1 MTEVPEP
8 EAIQILDDLLS
19 GVPMAPNPAKVA
31 LPAQPAPP
39 LPQVPQKPVQQ
50 PPQSIL
56 PPQQAQPATAA
67 QQAVPGTAPAAVKQ
81 PMSTAMPSVVPRQ
94 AIISKG
100 VEEAQ
105 AVIDPATNDNFE
117 ANFAKLLT
125 KDLEL
130 AKHDRDMAIALFQ
143 THLDRAEI
151 LDQMQLSMP
160 VATVIADNT
169 GATLK
174 SLELAMKAGERVHKA
189 AELLVNA
196 QRNSDIAALTA
207 AKIKQGEKGGWDAGD
222 LPRDEQ

>member
-1 MTEVPEP
+1 VTEVPEP
-8 EAIQILDDLLS
+8 EAIQILDDLLGGS
-19 GVPMAPNPAKVA
+19 VSAAPNPARA
-31 LPAQPAPP
+31 APP
-39 LPQVPQKPVQQ
+39 VPIAAPLPPQPVQQ
-50 PPQSIL
+50 PPQSII
-56 PPQQAQPATAA
+56 PPQPTTAA
-67 QQAVPGTAPAAVKQ
+67 QQTVPGTTPAVKQ
-81 PMSTAMPSVVPRQ
+81 PMSTAMPSVVTR
-94 AIISKG
+94 ASVISKG
-100 VEEAQ
+100 VEEAS
-105 AVIDPATNDNFE
+105 AVIDPATADNFE
-117 ANFAKLLT
+117 TNFAKLLT

-196 QRNSDIAALTA
+196 QRNSDIASLTA
-207 AKIKQGEKGGWDAGD
+207 FKLKQGQKEGWDAGD
-222 LPRDEQ
+222 LPSENNR